1 MVKTRENE
9 ARMSTILITNAT
21 VVNEGRTF
29 PADLY
34 IANGRIEQIAP
45 QIDRHADRII
55 DAEGLHLLPG
65 FIDDQ
70 VHFREP
76 GLTHKADIASESR
89 AALAGGTTSY
99 MEMPNVSPPTVTLEA
114 LEAKF
119 ARAAEVSWVNYSFYL
134 GATNDNVE
142 QIKRLDPNAACGVK
156 IFMGSSTCNML
167 VDRDEALRQI
177 FLNSPTL
184 IATHCEDTPMIQAR
198 EAEYRE
204 KYGEAVPFS
213 AHPAIRCREACYKS
227 SAHAVELA
235 KETGANLHILH
246 ITTRDELVLFEPGP
260 VDGKQITAEA
270 CVHHLWFCDEDYE
283 QKGSLIKCN
292 PAIKSTADR
301 DAIRQAVIDGRI
313 DVIATDHAPHTLEEK
328 HQPYFNAP
336 SGLPQ
341 VQRSLQALLD
351 LYHQDIFPLP
361 LIVEKTSHAVAK
373 RFQIKE
379 RGFIREGYWADLV
392 LVDLNRP
399 DPDTR
404 EAALYKCGWSPWEG
418 HTFQSTI
425 MGTLVNGELKYWQGR
440 FADFTPGKRLAFTR
454 QEG

>member
-1 MVKTRENE
+1 
-9 ARMSTILITNAT
+9 MSSLLIKNAT
-21 VVNEGRTF
+21 VVNEGRIF
-29 PADLY
+29 AADVY
-34 IANGRIEQIAP
+34 IAQGRIEQVAS
-45 QIDRHADRII
+45 QIDRDAAQTI

-89 AALAGGTTSY
+89 AALAGGTTSF
-99 MEMPNVSPPTVTLEA
+99 MEMPNVKPPTVTLAA

-142 QIKRLDPNAACGVK
+142 EIKRLDPNAACGVK
-156 IFMGSSTCNML
+156 IFMGSSTGNML

-184 IATHCEDTPMIQAR
+184 IATHCEDTPMIEAR
-198 EAEYRE
+198 EAEYRQ
-204 KYGEAVPFS
+204 KYGDAVPFS
-213 AHPAIRCREACYKS
+213 AHPEIRCREACYKS
-227 SAHAVELA
+227 SSQAVALA

-246 ITTRDELVLFEPGP
+246 ITTAEELALFSPGP
-260 VDGKQITAEA
+260 VEGKQITSEA
-270 CVHHLWFCDEDYE
+270 CVHHLWFCDDDYE
-283 QKGSLIKCN
+283 EKGSLIKCN
-292 PAIKSTADR
+292 PAIKSAADR
-301 DAIRQAVIDGRI
+301 QAIRQAVIDGRI
-313 DVIATDHAPHTLEEK
+313 DVIATDHAPHTLAEK
-328 HQPYFNAP
+328 SQSYFQAP
-336 SGLPQ
+336 AGLPQ

-351 LYHQDIFPLP
+351 LYHQGVFSLP

-399 DPDTR
+399 EMDTR

-425 MGTLVNGELKYWQGR
+425 MGTLVNGQLKYWQGQ
-440 FADFTPGKRLAFTR
+440 FAPFTPGARLTFTR
-454 QEG
+454 